1 MITRI
6 FVQQVYLIYSND
18 AVFLLL
24 KLNVW
29 FVLQF
34 CFKVFYFKT
43 SKSVYNFSYHLI
55 WKQKSKLGV
64 KEEIHGI
71 WMSS

>member
-1 MITRI
+1 MRLSYLHVLGTTFYMITRI

-55 WKQKSKLGV
+55 
-64 KEEIHGI
+64 
-71 WMSS
+71 